1 MADPQLDED
10 ARRQADKEALIRSL
24 QHDQIVLEGEQ
35 PKARMG
41 MVSAWVLT
49 TIAAV
54 LPIKM
59 RVAFGFGV
67 NFFFNRFNAT
77 LRFFLGYLSM
87 AVTAVVITLVYF
99 LILGPTALVARVTGR
114 DYLRLRPATGS
125 MWTDKEPADDSE
137 ERFLR
142 PY

>member
-1 MADPQLDED
+1 MVDPQADED

-24 QHDQIVLEGEQ
+24 QHDQIVLEGEA

-41 MVSAWVLT
+41 MMSALVLT
-49 TIAAV
+49 TIASI
-54 LPIKM
+54 LPIKL

-67 NFFFNRFNAT
+67 NFLFNRLNAT
-77 LRFFLGYLSM
+77 MRFFLGYFSM

-99 LILGPTALVARVTGR
+99 LILGPTALLARLTGR
-114 DYLRLRPATGS
+114 DYLRLRPAEGT
-125 MWTDKEPADDSE
+125 MWTDKEPPDDSE